1 VLLPALHCADI
12 VSTAG
17 ESVYPAVTT
26 TTWSKEMQSA
36 QFRFELPGG
45 DWQQTWATVQ
55 ITQQTDY
62 IFTLSAWV
70 ENANGSTDA
79 LYSFLEGYVFQSHGG
94 QICFDN
100 ITDAIKFVR
109 DAMRELGFT
118 IKARN

>member
-1 VLLPALHCADI
+1 VLLPGLHRAD
-12 VSTAG
+12 SFYCMPG
-17 ESVYPAVTT
+17 NNSLAVTT